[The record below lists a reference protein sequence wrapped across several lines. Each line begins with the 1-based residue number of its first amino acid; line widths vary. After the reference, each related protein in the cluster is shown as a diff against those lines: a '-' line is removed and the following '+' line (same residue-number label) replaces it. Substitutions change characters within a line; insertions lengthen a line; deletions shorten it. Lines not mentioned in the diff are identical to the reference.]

1 MNSTVG
7 PIFNEKVVEKW
18 NLWVYE
24 QCTMC
29 TDWLKKIR
37 KVKLCGCC
45 SLNNAWTVA
54 ASLTNVCQKK
64 KKKEKEKRQ
73 TPNPNV
79 ALLLHFLRPF
89 PSILLFISPLL
100 STLPLLLCQFFFLI
114 FDYFSSHF
122 ILYKFDIISPIQSI
136 FFQQKN
142 CEYSLSLSLSLIALV
157 VFWFGLI
164 LSFFA
169 NSDLSLYQN
178 IIYTAM
184 NLTMPTNCLG
194 IKYYKVFFVFLCFIL
209 ILIKIILLFCD
220 EFFFLVTII
229 SFFLER
235 LEIWNL

>member
-64 KKKEKEKRQ
+64 KKRKKKKNAKRQ

-79 ALLLHFLRPF
+79 ALLLHFLQPF

-114 FDYFSSHF
+114 FDYFSYHF

-142 CEYSLSLSLSLIALV
+142 CEYSLSLSLSL
-157 VFWFGLI
+157 
-164 LSFFA
+164 
-169 NSDLSLYQN
+169 
-178 IIYTAM
+178 
-184 NLTMPTNCLG
+184 
-194 IKYYKVFFVFLCFIL
+194 
-209 ILIKIILLFCD
+209 LL
-220 EFFFLVTII
+220 L
-229 SFFLER
+229 
-235 LEIWNL
+235 